1 MKKWAVIII
10 LAIALLDFVQTSNA
24 TPVVWEGELI
34 TTWAG
39 DGTDAAH
46 QAKVNIDYDLLR
58 CQQRDASNPP
68 AGTLKIYFKATKTV
82 LDKMI
87 SDGCDILWSHEFVE
101 EQE

>member
-10 LAIALLDFVQTSNA
+10 LAIALLGFVQTSNA
-24 TPVVWEGELI
+24 TPVIWEGELI

-39 DGTDAAH
+39 DGTGIAH
-46 QAKVNIDYDLLR
+46 QAKVNIDYDLER
-58 CQQRDASNPP
+58 CRQQDDANPP
-68 AGTLKIYFKATKTV
+68 TGTLKVYFKATKIV

-101 EQE
+101 ESE